1 MKNIFLT
8 GAYIAAAGFLP
19 AQVAHASSDQIT
31 VNGQALSNWKEAES
45 DHFKIYS
52 DGDEKYLAKLS
63 GRLEAIHYL
72 LKIATGLK
80 EPAEANVVKVKVF
93 AVSDVVKVQ
102 SLIGDKQGFVAG
114 YYDPQ
119 LSGPISVIP
128 LKSGSDGSFSGELIL
143 FHEYTHHFMLQ
154 YQAAAYPAWYVEGFA
169 EIASTA
175 SFERPG
181 AITFGKA
188 AKHREAELRYSKHYP
203 AAKMLDGRFLKEK
216 SGAEGWEYGDAWA
229 LSHYLTFSDKRR
241 GQLGAYLKAI
251 NAGQPYAEAAKVFGD
266 LNDVTRE
273 VNIYIEGGSFP
284 YKAPPLPADVIKAPD
299 IRPLT
304 VTEAEFIDDN
314 IVMERFALINTRE
327 EYEAQA
333 KVREKAGKPMKKDY
347 DTYFKEESTAR
358 DKWMQGLNSRVAR
371 FAGDPSAWNVKAHA
385 ECMAKDFAA
394 CLKSADKSL
403 TLKSDDWEAQMRK
416 GQALIGIAKTLPE
429 ARRGAPASDGRQW
442 LLKANKANP
451 AAHEPLFYYFESFA
465 AEGKAAPADAIDAL
479 QQVVNTIPQVDGPR
493 LQLGRA
499 LIVAKRLG
507 LARKILNPL
516 AYSPHESADQAAALE
531 LLNAIDKLTADA
543 EIEKAKTPIS

>member
-1 MKNIFLT
+1 MKKLILT
-8 GAYIAAAGFLP
+8 GACFAVMGSYSGQAVAATA
-19 AQVAHASSDQIT
+19 DQIV
-31 VNGQALSNWKEAES
+31 VNGQSLSNWKEAES

-93 AVSDVVKVQ
+93 AVSDLAKVQ
-102 SLIGDKQGFVAG
+102 SLAGDKQGFVAG

-128 LKSGSDGSFSGELIL
+128 RKSGSDGSFSGELIL

-188 AKHREAELRYSKHYP
+188 AKHREGELIYTKRYP

-216 SGAEGWEYGDAWA
+216 RGAEGWEYGDAWA

-241 GQLGAYLKAI
+241 GQLGAYLRAI

-266 LNDVTRE
+266 LNDLTRE
-273 VNIYIEGGSFP
+273 VNIYVEGGSFP
-284 YKAPPLPADVIKAPD
+284 YKAPPLPADVIKEPA

-304 VTEAEFIDDN
+304 ITEAEFIDDN
-314 IVMERFALINTRE
+314 IVMERFARINSRE
-327 EYEAQA
+327 EYEAEA
-333 KVREKAGKPMKKDY
+333 KVSAKAGKPLKKDF
-347 DTYFKEESTAR
+347 DTYFKEESAAR
-358 DKWMQGLNSRVAR
+358 DKWMQALNTRVNR
-371 FAGDPSAWNVKAHA
+371 FANDPAAWNVKAHA

-394 CLKSADKSL
+394 CLISAEKAIA
-403 TLKSDDWEAQMRK
+403 LKPNDWEAQLRK
-416 GQALIGIAKTLPE
+416 GQAMIGLAKTGPE
-429 ARRGAPASDGRQW
+429 TGRAAAANNGRQW
-442 LLKANKANP
+442 VLKANQNNP
-451 AAHEPLFYYFESFA
+451 SAHEPLLYYFESFA
-465 AEGKAAPADAIDAL
+465 AEGTGTPDDAVESL

-493 LQLGRA
+493 LLLGRT
-499 LIVAKRLG
+499 LVSRKQFD
-507 LARKILNPL
+507 LARKILKPL
-516 AYSPHESADQAAALE
+516 AYAPHESADQAAALA
-531 LLNAIDKLTADA
+531 LLDSIDKPASAPVSTDV
-543 EIEKAKTPIS
+543 KSTGS

>member
-1 MKNIFLT
+1 MKNKLFT
-8 GAYIAAAGFLP
+8 GALLGAAYLFS
-19 AQVAHASSDQIT
+19 AQMAWAAPDQIV
-31 VNGQALSNWKEAES
+31 VNGQALSKWKEAES

-52 DGDEKYLAKLS
+52 DGDEKYLTKLS

-93 AVSDVVKVQ
+93 AVADLAKVR
-102 SLIGDKQGFVAG
+102 SLIGAPQSDVAG

-128 LKSGSDGSFSGELIL
+128 RNAGSDGSFSGELVL

-216 SGAEGWEYGDAWA
+216 RGAEGWEYGDAWA
-229 LSHYLTFSDKRR
+229 LSHYLTFSEKRR

-266 LNDVTRE
+266 LNDLTRE

-284 YKAPPLPADVIKAPD
+284 YKAPPLPPEVIKAPD

-304 VTEAEFIDDN
+304 LAEAEFIDDN
-314 IVMERFALINTRE
+314 IVMERFAQISTKE
-327 EYEAQA
+327 EYEAAA
-333 KVREKAGKPMKKDY
+333 KVREKAGNPLKKDF

-358 DKWMQGLNSRVAR
+358 EKWMQGLNGRVTR

-394 CLKSADKSL
+394 CQTSAERALALKPG
-403 TLKSDDWEAQMRK
+403 DWEAQLRK
-416 GQALIGIAKTLPE
+416 GQALIGIAKTGPE
-429 ARRGAPASDGRQW
+429 AGRAAAASDGRKW
-442 LLKANKANP
+442 VLKANASNP
-451 AAHEPLFYYFESFA
+451 AAHEPLLYYFESFA
-465 AEGKAAPADAIDAL
+465 AEGKGAPADAVDSL
-479 QQVVNTIPQVDGPR
+479 MQVVNTIPQVDGPR
-493 LQLGRA
+493 LELGSA
-499 LIVAKRLG
+499 LIARKQYA
-507 LARKILNPL
+507 LARKTLRPL
-516 AYSPHESADQAAALE
+516 AYSPHETTEQAAAQA
-531 LLNAIDKLTADA
+531 LLDVIDTLTNDA
-543 EIEKAKTPIS
+543 KPEETKAGGS